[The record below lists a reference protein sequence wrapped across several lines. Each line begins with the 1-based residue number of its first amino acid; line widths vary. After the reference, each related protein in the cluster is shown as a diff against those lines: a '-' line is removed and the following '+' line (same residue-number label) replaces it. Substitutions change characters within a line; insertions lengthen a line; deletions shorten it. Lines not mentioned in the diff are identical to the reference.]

1 VRYVESIRKHY
12 SPATKTDLDEL
23 GVILTEDDKEIGT
36 PGYVAS
42 PEPARYWNLAGSM
55 YAYLYVECA
64 KLGIDVIGESQLVG
78 YPSQFP
84 SVSMMNYNTS
94 EPNARYWTLKL
105 LLDNFGPGDKLAETK
120 NSVNTY
126 AVQAFLTA
134 KGKKLLV
141 LNKRNRDQQVTLPQD
156 ASGGNIQFVAPSTGD
171 HRPDSAELSGRVLK
185 LQPFEVAV
193 VTYK

>member
-1 VRYVESIRKHY
+1 
-12 SPATKTDLDEL
+12 
-23 GVILTEDDKEIGT
+23 
-36 PGYVAS
+36 
-42 PEPARYWNLAGSM
+42 M

-78 YPSQFP
+78 YLSQFP

-105 LLDNFGPGDKLAETK
+105 LLDNFGLGDKLAETK
-120 NSVNTY
+120 NTVNTY
-126 AVQAFLTA
+126 SVQAFLTA
-134 KGKKLLV
+134 KGNKLLV
-141 LNKRNRDQQVTLPQD
+141 LNKRNRVQEVTLPPD
-156 ASGGNIQFVAPSTGD
+156 ASGSNVQFVAPSTGD
-171 HRPDSAELSGRVLK
+171 HRPDSVKLSGRLLK